1 MKKYELTECDT
12 RKARYTLRCDGEIIL
27 EEVVSRIALEYV
39 YQNIQPGDTY
49 QEFHKPKYQFPVVS
63 YEELMELKK
72 EEEAFDRGE
81 W

>member
-12 RKARYTLRCDGEIIL
+12 WEAKYTLCCDGEIVL
-27 EEVVSRIALEYV
+27 EEAVYGIALKHV
-39 YQNIQPGDTY
+39 YQIIQPGDTY
-49 QEFHKPKYQFPVVS
+49 QEFHGPKRQFPVIS
-63 YEELMELKK
+63 YERLMELKK